1 MQAEDNIL
9 VTITAEFPQYKRQI
23 IALFNKSISFI
34 EVCEDY
40 AICMESITKLDAMNN
55 LNKVK
60 EINDLKFLLTELGEE
75 ILSRI

>member
-1 MQAEDNIL
+1 MQAAENIL
-9 VTITAEFPQYKRQI
+9 ETITNEFPQHERTL
-23 IALFNKSISFI
+23 IALFNNSISFI

-40 AICMESITKLDAMNN
+40 VQCMEAIKKLDTTNK
-55 LNKVK
+55 LNKEK

>member
-1 MQAEDNIL
+1 MQAAENIL
-9 VTITAEFPQYKRQI
+9 ETNTNEFPHHERTL
-23 IALFNKSISFI
+23 IALFNNSISFI

-40 AICMESITKLDAMNN
+40 VQCIEAIKKLDATNK
-55 LNKVK
+55 LNKEK